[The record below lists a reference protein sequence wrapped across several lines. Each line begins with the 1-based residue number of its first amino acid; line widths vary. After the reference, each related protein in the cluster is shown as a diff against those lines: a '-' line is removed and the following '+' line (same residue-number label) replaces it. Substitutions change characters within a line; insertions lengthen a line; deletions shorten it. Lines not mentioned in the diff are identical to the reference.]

1 MSNSRSATRRPSN
14 PRLIGA
20 GLVLLAATLWG
31 TLGTLYKF
39 GTQQYG
45 LTPLAIV
52 FWRAALAALILW
64 VVLGVVLPLLGRG
77 WQAVRIHRRDLP
89 LFAAFGLLGVTAF
102 FLLYIY
108 AVVLVGVA
116 VAVVLLY
123 TAPVFVAIMS
133 WRFLGEPFTARK
145 SVALLLTVAG
155 CVLVARAYDPTLL
168 QINALGI
175 LCGLG
180 SAFTY
185 ALYSILGKF
194 SLRRGYGIATMS
206 LYVYTIGTAGL
217 LLVTFLGGESIS
229 PRRGVGALAVGEDPG
244 AWLLLGALALFATIG
259 ALYAYTAGLRHLE
272 AGVASILATLEPVVA
287 TTLAYFV
294 VGENIEWPQ
303 ALGGLLILVAVLA
316 LQIQPRK
323 RTN

>member
-1 MSNSRSATRRPSN
+1 MTNPPSATRRPRN
-14 PRLIGA
+14 PRLIGM

-39 GTQQYG
+39 GTDRYG

-52 FWRAALAALILW
+52 FWRAALSAIILW
-64 VVLGVVLPLLGRG
+64 VALGAVMPLAGGGWRG
-77 WQAVRIHRRDLP
+77 VRIMARDLP
-89 LFAAFGLLGVTAF
+89 LFATFGLLGVTAF
-102 FLLYIY
+102 FILYIY

-145 SVALLLTVAG
+145 TVALLLTVAG
-155 CVLVARAYDPTLL
+155 CVLVARAYDPSLL
-168 QINALGI
+168 RVNAVGI

-180 SAFTY
+180 SALTY

-194 SLRRGYGIATMS
+194 SLRRGYSIATMS

-217 LLVTFLGGESIS
+217 LVVTLFIGDGGANS
-229 PRRGVGALAVGEDPG
+229 GGAGTLAVGSDPG
-244 AWLLLGALALFATIG
+244 AWALLTALALFATIG

-272 AGVASILATLEPVVA
+272 AGAASILATFEPVVA
-287 TTLAYFV
+287 TALAFFV
-294 VGENIEWPQ
+294 VGESIEWPQ
-303 ALGGLLILVAVLA
+303 AVGGALILAGVLV
-316 LQIQPRK
+316 LQIETRRK
-323 RTN
+323 F